1 MNNEHSQGAFIVFKE
16 HLKLRHMSAKE
27 RKEYAQT
34 KGVEAKGASMLE
46 ELLMLALVE
55 AYDRLYEEFEEYKNS
70 REKQ

>member
-1 MNNEHSQGAFIVFKE
+1 MNNEHSKGAFIVFKE

-27 RKEYAQT
+27 RKEYALS
-34 KGVEAKGASMLE
+34 KGVDEKGKAMCE
-46 ELLMLALVE
+46 ALVMIALAE